1 MNRIAS
7 RAWVTWFLIAV
18 LLGGTGLFVYEYLT
32 EGENWVLSPGS
43 PHVYDEQGKVSGVIV
58 DRNGVLV
65 LDQKNGGIYSDNEQ
79 LRKAMLHWVGDRKGN
94 IQAGAVSHYAKLLA
108 GFDPVNGVYAYG
120 GVGGT
125 AQLTLSA
132 ELQMA
137 ALEAMGD
144 YVGTLAVYNY
154 KTGELLC
161 AVTTPTFDPD
171 DVPDIA
177 GDTTG
182 AFEGIYLNRFL
193 QSSYIP
199 GSIFKVVTTA
209 AALEEID
216 GILDMRFTCTGK
228 VEFGVDKVTCERV
241 HGKQSFKDAMAVSC
255 NCVYAQVA
263 MLLGGEKLQAY
274 AEQFGVTK
282 RVNFD
287 GITTAAGNYQA
298 AGQADVNVCWG
309 AIGQHLDQV
318 NPCTYLSFI
327 GAIANGGVTVLPH
340 VVQSISFGDQV
351 TYQAQTAGGE
361 RIMSEETARLL
372 HEFMRNNVVSYYGT
386 DKFPDLMVCGKTG
399 TGQVDSGKKANAM
412 FTGFLDD
419 EELPLAFIV
428 CIEDG
433 GYGRKVA
440 IPVIS
445 QVLEACLELKDKL

>member
-18 LLGGTGLFVYEYLT
+18 LLGGTGLFVYEYAT
-32 EGENWVLSPGS
+32 QAEGWVLSPGS
-43 PHVYDEQGKVSGVIV
+43 PHVYDEQGKVCGTIL
-58 DRNGVLV
+58 DRNGILL
-65 LDQKNGGIYSDNEQ
+65 LDQTNGVYSDNAQ
-79 LRKAMLHWVGDRKGN
+79 LRKAVLHWVGDRKGN
-94 IQAGAVSHYAKLLA
+94 IQAGAVSHYSQLMA

-120 GVGGT
+120 GAGGT

-132 ELQMA
+132 QLQMA

-182 AFEGIYLNRFL
+182 AYEGIYLNRFL
-193 QSSYIP
+193 QSAYIP

-209 AALEEID
+209 AALEEVD
-216 GILDMRFTCTGK
+216 GILDMRFTCTGI
-228 VEFGVDKVTCERV
+228 VPFGVDKVTCERV
-241 HGKQSFKDAMAVSC
+241 HGEQSFKDAMSVSC

-263 MLLGGEKLQAY
+263 LLIGADKLQGY
-274 AEQFGVTK
+274 ADQFGVAK
-282 RVNFD
+282 RVSFD
-287 GITTAAGNYQA
+287 GITTAAGNYQFI
-298 AGQADVNVCWG
+298 GEADVNVCWS

-318 NPCTYLSFI
+318 NPCAYLSFI
-327 GAIANGGVTVLPH
+327 GAIANGGITVEPH
-340 VVQSISFGDQV
+340 VVQSIACGDTV
-351 TYQAQTAGGE
+351 TYRAETVGGE
-361 RIMSEETARLL
+361 RIMSEETAQLM
-372 HEFMRNNVVSYYGT
+372 HEFMRNNVVSYYGVEN
-386 DKFPDLMVCGKTG
+386 FPDLKICAKTG

-412 FTGFLDD
+412 FTGFVDD
-419 EELPLAFIV
+419 EELPIAFIV

-433 GYGRKVA
+433 GYGRKVC